1 MSEMR
6 PSQSASLPG
15 SYAGDLSPKDTWELL
30 VREPAAQLVDVRTEA
45 EWNFVGVPDLGP
57 LSRQTLLCEWQFFP
71 PAPNPNFVGEVQ
83 EALKQSNY
91 RKGAPLV
98 FLCRSGARSRAAAI
112 AMTAAGYG
120 PCFNI
125 KDGFEGA
132 LNAELHRGAAART
145 TAEGLP
151 WLQS

>member
-1 MSEMR
+1 MSEPR
-6 PSQSASLPG
+6 PSPTGTTPSN
-15 SYAGDLSPKDTWELL
+15 YAGDISATEGWQLL
-30 VREPAAQLVDVRTEA
+30 TREPQGQLVDVRTEA
-45 EWNFVGVPDLGP
+45 EWNFVGVPDLNNLGR
-57 LSRQTLLCEWQFFP
+57 STLLCEWQFFP
-71 PAPNPNFVGEVQ
+71 PAPNPNFVHEVE
-83 EALKQSNY
+83 EALKDTNY
-91 RKGAPLV
+91 KKGAPLL

-132 LNAELHRGAAART
+132 LDATRHRGTAAGWK
-145 TAEGLP
+145 AEALP